1 MKLLIAVQLK
11 RATKKISGHP
21 AKQDKDIAKL
31 HKALEASV
39 ELVRDLD
46 GRLSADAQEKLSL
59 ASLALMVPYF
69 ELTGKQ
75 HPFTTI
81 FNDQDVVF

>member
-1 MKLLIAVQLK
+1 MGTTSK
-11 RATKKISGHP
+11 RSGHP
-21 AKQDKDIAKL
+21 ALRDKDIAKL
-31 HKALEASV
+31 NKVLEASV

-46 GRLSADAQEKLSL
+46 GRLSPEAQEKLSL

-75 HPFTTI
+75 HPFTLI